1 MPTFEIQLDVYKVG
15 PSLDTKE
22 FRRCIISNKNKTK
35 DKFTKGDLNR
45 VTKMI
50 CKMMIE
56 YNKGLR
62 GGRLVY
68 KSKNNK
74 IKHNDIID
82 NEREI
87 VSN

>member
-15 PSLDTKE
+15 PALNTKE
-22 FRRCIISNKNKTK
+22 FRRCLISNKNKIK
-35 DKFTKGDLNR
+35 DKFTREDLTR
-45 VTKMI
+45 AISMI
-50 CKMMIE
+50 KKMMIE

-62 GGRLVY
+62 GGRIVY
-68 KSKNNK
+68 KSKDK
-74 IKHNDIID
+74 QIKHNDIID